1 MDTRS
6 WLGCSLERASPRVP
20 GLAADPM
27 SPPVD
32 ISVVVPIFDEQ
43 LSLAPLHAEI
53 ARSLGAFGR
62 SWEVLYVDDRS
73 RDESFATMLELRRRD
88 PHVRLVRLRMR
99 CGQTA
104 AMQAGFDH
112 AQGRIVVTIDGDL
125 QNDPADIPALVRRV
139 EEGYDVAAGW
149 RKQRYDGFV
158 LRRMPSVIANRLI
171 QLVTRVR
178 IHDTGCTL
186 KAFRRELLERMPIYA
201 EQHRFLPAIS
211 EGVGARVSEVI
222 VNHRPRRFGRSKYG
236 LGRAMRVLL
245 DLVAVKM
252 MASFSQRP
260 LSFFAAL
267 AAPFALAAAV
277 VLGCALY
284 FQIALH
290 TDWGLRLVY
299 GFTLLF
305 LSVPYFLLLGF
316 LAELAVKAS
325 GMHGT
330 RHARVLVKTQE
341 PRVHGR
347 TGG

>member
-1 MDTRS
+1 
-6 WLGCSLERASPRVP
+6 
-20 GLAADPM
+20 
-27 SPPVD
+27 
-32 ISVVVPIFDEQ
+32 
-43 LSLAPLHAEI
+43 
-53 ARSLGAFGR
+53 
-62 SWEVLYVDDRS
+62 
-73 RDESFATMLELRRRD
+73 
-88 PHVRLVRLRMR
+88 
-99 CGQTA
+99 
-104 AMQAGFDH
+104 
-112 AQGRIVVTIDGDL
+112 
-125 QNDPADIPALVRRV
+125 
-139 EEGYDVAAGW
+139 
-149 RKQRYDGFV
+149 
-158 LRRMPSVIANRLI
+158 
-171 QLVTRVR
+171 
-178 IHDTGCTL
+178 
-186 KAFRRELLERMPIYA
+186 
-201 EQHRFLPAIS
+201 
-211 EGVGARVSEVI
+211 
-222 VNHRPRRFGRSKYG
+222 
-236 LGRAMRVLL
+236 MRVLL